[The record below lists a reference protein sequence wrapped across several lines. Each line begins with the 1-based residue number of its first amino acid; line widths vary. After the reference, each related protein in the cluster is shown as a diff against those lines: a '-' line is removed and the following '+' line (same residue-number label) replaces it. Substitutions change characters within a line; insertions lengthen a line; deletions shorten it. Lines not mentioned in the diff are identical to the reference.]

1 MKCIYTNAHSMGNK
15 HEELEAIEQQ
25 KNYDMVA
32 LMETWWMIHWTTINC
47 SEQTGEEED
56 VVE

>member
-25 KNYDMVA
+25 KNHDMVA
-32 LMETWWMIHWTTINC
+32 LMETW
-47 SEQTGEEED
+47 
-56 VVE
+56 